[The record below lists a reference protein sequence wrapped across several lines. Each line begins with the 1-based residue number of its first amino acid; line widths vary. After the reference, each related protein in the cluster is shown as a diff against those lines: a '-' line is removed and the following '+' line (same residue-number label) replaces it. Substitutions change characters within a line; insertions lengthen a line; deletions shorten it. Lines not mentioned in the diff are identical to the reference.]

1 MVHFYSFP
9 FYMEFAF
16 LRSNWLLW
24 AHTLCLSHTLKPAL
38 LLNGRSLF
46 IRSNR
51 NQKHKHT
58 KLERVGLHSILCRH
72 KITIYMYQKVAM
84 KATFSSTSSLS
95 LFCNCLPR
103 NHDKWSSKNTIS
115 RKNYCSTEQVICIL
129 YLAHMHMLVLTRAPI
144 RNA

>member
-38 LLNGRSLF
+38 LLNSHSLF

-51 NQKHKHT
+51 NQKCKRT
-58 KLERVGLHSILCRH
+58 KLKRVGLHLILCRH
-72 KITIYMYQKVAM
+72 KITSKYKLS
-84 KATFSSTSSLS
+84 KSSNESHI
-95 LFCNCLPR
+95 FF
-103 NHDKWSSKNTIS
+103 
-115 RKNYCSTEQVICIL
+115 QVLTLIFL
-129 YLAHMHMLVLTRAPI
+129 YLIA
-144 RNA
+144 